1 MKIILTR
8 LFPLALLLLLSAC
21 LPPQFEET
29 VQHPPAA
36 PPVAEAF
43 PQVTHYDGGRSG
55 FEIRE
60 ARDLPEATATLFA
73 EGVAALQDGQYE
85 QAVTLL
91 EQVIEAEPGLSA
103 PYINIA
109 RAYRK
114 LDSPQQAEENLQRAL
129 AIIPGHPQA
138 CNEYALLLRAQGR
151 FAEARAIYDQA
162 LASFP
167 EYLPL
172 YRNLGVL
179 CDLYLNDPPCALHQ
193 FEQYLQIDPVADD
206 IRLWATELRMR
217 LGIPE
222 QTATEVQ

>member
-1 MKIILTR
+1 MKILLSR
-8 LFPLALLLLLSAC
+8 LSSLALLLLLAAC

-29 VQHPPAA
+29 VQQNPA
-36 PPVAEAF
+36 PPVAESF

-60 ARDLPEATATLFA
+60 TSDLPEATANLFA
-73 EGVAALQDGQYE
+73 EGVAAIQDGQYA

-91 EQVIEAEPGLSA
+91 KQVIEVEPDLSA
-103 PYINIA
+103 SYIAIA

-114 LDSPQQAEENLQRAL
+114 LDSPQQAEENLQKAL

-138 CNEYALLLRAQGR
+138 SNEYALLLWAQGR

-162 LASFP
+162 LAAYP

-172 YRNLGVL
+172 YRNLGIL
-179 CDLYLNDPPCALHQ
+179 CDLYQNDPSCALHQ

-217 LGIPE
+217 LGIPDE
-222 QTATEVQ
+222 TATEVQ

>member
-1 MKIILTR
+1 MKIILSR

-21 LPPQFEET
+21 LPPQIQETAQLEPAPPIEET
-29 VQHPPAA
+29 
-36 PPVAEAF
+36 F
-43 PQVTHYDGGRSG
+43 PQVIHYDGGRSG

-60 ARDLPEATATLFA
+60 ARNLPEVTATLFA
-73 EGVAALQDGQYE
+73 EGVTALRDGQYE

-91 EQVIEAEPGLSA
+91 EQVIDAEPGLSA
-103 PYINIA
+103 PYVDIA

-114 LDSPQQAEENLQRAL
+114 LDSPQQAEENLQKAL
-129 AIIPGHPQA
+129 ALIPGHPQA
-138 CNEYALLLRAQGR
+138 SNEYALLLRAQGR

-217 LGIPE
+217 LGIPDE
-222 QTATEVQ
+222 TATEVQ